1 MQTETLGHSE
11 MSASLMLWL
20 AGAMAVFVAANTV
33 LRTYAASQQVPLLI
47 GALCLFTLGN
57 LMMVRLMRESGLA
70 VAIAVSSIVQLVLIG
85 IIAWTVFGER
95 PTNVQI
101 TGMILGIVAVA
112 LIAWPQGVRE

>member
-1 MQTETLGHSE
+1 
-11 MSASLMLWL
+11 MSGALVLWL

-33 LRTYAASQQVPLLI
+33 LRTYAANPQWPVLI
-47 GALCLFTLGN
+47 GALGLFTLGN

-95 PTNVQI
+95 PTHIQM
-101 TGMILGIVAVA
+101 TGMALGIVAVA
-112 LIAWPQGVRE
+112 LIAWPQGVGE